1 MEKIRGELLVPTHAR
16 TSCLACAVRETALC
30 HVLSPQ
36 QLAGLNRRAFRKRYA
51 AGQLIS
57 GVSATEEWYATIVSG
72 VIKLIKALPDGRQQ
86 IVALLLPSDFLGR
99 PFKATSP
106 YMAETA
112 TTVERC
118 CYTARDFD
126 RLLAEQADLKQLFL
140 ERALDAVDA
149 ARDWMLLLGR
159 KSAREKVAAFLLMI
173 ARGRG
178 SRACASCAADQF
190 ERVELPLSRTEMA
203 DYLGLRLETV
213 SRQLHWLEAVGIA
226 KRLDRRDITICNVGE
241 LERISGSE
249 PPMKSA
255 GV

>member
-1 MEKIRGELLVPTHAR
+1 VPIHAR
-16 TSCLACAVRETALC
+16 TSCLACAVRERALC

-36 QLAGLNRRAFRKRYA
+36 QLASLNRRAFRKRYA

-106 YMAETA
+106 YVAETA
-112 TTVERC
+112 TTVELC
-118 CYTARDFD
+118 CYSARDFD

-178 SRACASCAADQF
+178 SRACATCAADQF

-213 SRQLHWLEAVGIA
+213 SRQLNWLEAVGVV
-226 KRLDRRDITICNVGE
+226 KRLDRRGIAISNVGE
-241 LERISGSE
+241 LERISAADT
-249 PPMKSA
+249 PQ
-255 GV
+255 